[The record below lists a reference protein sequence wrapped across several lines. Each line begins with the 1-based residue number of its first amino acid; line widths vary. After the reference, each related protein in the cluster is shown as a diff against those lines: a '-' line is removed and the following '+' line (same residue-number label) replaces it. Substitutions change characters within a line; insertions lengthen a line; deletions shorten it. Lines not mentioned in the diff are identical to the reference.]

1 MSIKKPSPNAA
12 VAGHGLSPRHPLM
25 GAALAGLTVAAAFGA
40 PAMADDIDSDST
52 VTVVGQRT
60 AKASS
65 PKATAPLKD
74 TPQTVSVIPASV
86 FDKQGARNLTDVL
99 NNTPG
104 ITFNAG
110 ENGFATGLSNFSLRG
125 FDTSGNIFTDG
136 VRDSGSYNRD
146 AFNTEQVEVFKGPAG
161 DNGRG
166 GAGGY
171 VNVVSKTPRLN
182 DFTRATVSYG
192 FDDYNSDSRARAT
205 LDTNHR
211 ISDTTA
217 LRLNLLLE
225 DGGVPGREL
234 ASVKT
239 FGFAPSFS
247 TGLGTNKR
255 LTLSAQHVRQEDLAD
270 WGLPGAFFKGTINY
284 DPAVGGKKLRDV
296 SYGLS
301 NDFDDVTSS
310 VLLGRYE
317 QTLSPNLELSTQ
329 LRWSNTD
336 RDAVFTMPSG
346 YTSATQQVTTLRQAY
361 ARQNETVSWLTNL
374 SSRFNTGALRHRASF
389 GVELSDEKAV
399 AYAFATQTNPGTG
412 TTQPAANPDPNRA
425 ADFANAPTERSR
437 VLVSTLAAYAYDTI
451 ELSEK
456 WQVTGGLRIEKYKVK
471 ISSRTAAGAPVSANG
486 INISETTYSGRLGLV
501 YKPVEST
508 SFYASYGV
516 SAQPPASF
524 LSTSD
529 ISRGGA
535 NGFPGFD
542 TGMNSE
548 DAKVQKSVNYEVGA
562 KWASA
567 QDTLSLTAALFRTER
582 QNVAISGRPTV
593 TAPVELLGYGEQIV
607 QGLELG
613 FNGKI
618 TPKWDVFAGLLWME
632 SERSHSAALDLGRC
646 RANPA
651 DFGAANAAACD
662 SSHKT
667 NGDELAFTPEWS
679 GNVWT
684 SYQVTDRFSVGGGAR
699 YVGDSIVGRPD
710 DAERIIP
717 NGRSGELPGYWTANL
732 MAQYDV
738 NPNIAVRLNVDNVTD
753 KFYAQSLNWSVQ
765 RGTPGAGRSALLTL
779 VFKK

>member
-1 MSIKKPSPNAA
+1 MSDKKSSPGALA
-12 VAGHGLSPRHPLM
+12 TGHGFSPRNPLL

-40 PAMADDIDSDST
+40 PAMADDIDSDAT
-52 VTVVGQRT
+52 VTVVGQRIARAT
-60 AKASS
+60 S

-74 TPQTVSVIPASV
+74 TPQTVSVIPSGV
-86 FDKQGARNLTDVL
+86 FDQQGARNLTDVL

-110 ENGFATGLSNFSLRG
+110 ENGFATGLSNFSMRG
-125 FDTSGNIFTDG
+125 FDTSGNIFSDG

-171 VNVVSKTPRLN
+171 VNVVTKTPRLD
-182 DFTRATVSYG
+182 DFARATVSYG
-192 FDDYNSDSRARAT
+192 FDDYDSDGRVRAT
-205 LDTNHR
+205 LDANHK
-211 ISDTTA
+211 IADATA

-225 DGGVPGREL
+225 DGGVPGRAL
-234 ASVKT
+234 ASVKS
-239 FGFAPSFS
+239 FGFAPSFT
-247 TGLGTNKR
+247 TGLGTDKR
-255 LTLSAQHVRQEDLAD
+255 LTLAAQYVRQEDLPD
-270 WGLPGAFFKGTINY
+270 WGLPGAFFKGTVNY
-284 DPAVGGKKLRDV
+284 DSAVGGKSLRDV

-301 NDFDDVTSS
+301 NDHDDVTSN
-310 VLLGRYE
+310 VLLARYE

-336 RDAVFTMPSG
+336 RDAVFTMPSNYAAG
-346 YTSATQQVTTLRQAY
+346 TQQVTTLRQAY
-361 ARQNETVSWLTNL
+361 ARENQTVSWLTNL

-399 AYAFATQTNPGTG
+399 AYAFATQTNPGG
-412 TTQPAANPDPNRA
+412 GTQPAANPNPNRA
-425 ADFANAPTERSR
+425 AAFANAPTERSR
-437 VLVSTLAAYAYDTI
+437 VLVSTLAAYAYDTV
-451 ELSEK
+451 ELSEH
-456 WQVTGGLRIEKYKVK
+456 WQLTGGLRVEKYKVK
-471 ISSRTAAGAPVSANG
+471 IGSRNAAGLGVSANG
-486 INISETTYSGRLGLV
+486 VNISETTYSGRLGLV

-524 LSTSD
+524 LSNSD
-529 ISRGGA
+529 ISRGGD
-535 NGFPGFD
+535 NGFPGYN

-548 DAKVQKSVNYEVGA
+548 DAKTQKSVNYEIGA

-567 QDTLSLTAALFRTER
+567 QDNLNLTAALFRTER

-593 TAPVELLGYGEQIV
+593 TAPVELMGYGEQIV

-613 FNGKI
+613 LTGKI
-618 TPKWDVFAGLLWME
+618 TPKWDVFAGVLWLE

-662 SSHKT
+662 ATHKT

-684 SYQVTDRFSVGGGAR
+684 SYKLTDRITLGGGAR
-699 YVGDSIVGRPD
+699 YVGDSVVGRPD

-717 NGRSGELPGYWTANL
+717 NGRNGELPGYWTANL
-732 MAQYDV
+732 MAEYDV
-738 NPNIAVRLNVDNVTD
+738 NRNVSVRLNVDNVAD

-765 RGTPGAGRSALLTL
+765 RGTPGAARSALLTL
-779 VFKK
+779 VLRK